1 MTKPSTNFY
10 QQILNRYSLV
20 NYRHQIVR
28 INALEFKFAM
38 YNNFELQSK
47 TIELKIYLLKQG
59 KSFPL
64 IEEAFALIRESS
76 KRVLGLRHFD
86 VQLLGGLVI
95 NEDKIAEMK
104 TGEGKTLVSILP
116 AFFNALYEQGVQII
130 TINEYLAARDSQFTT
145 PVHRLLGLSVGLVTE
160 SMGFLKREVSYNYD
174 VTYVTNSELGFD
186 YLRDNL
192 VQTPSDIVQRS
203 LFYCIIDEID
213 SILIDDAS
221 TPLVIS
227 GIPTQPDN
235 NLKKRYRRATYLA
248 NFLDCNKHYKA
259 EERMKSILFT
269 DEGILVT
276 ENCLEINTNN
286 LYMAV
291 NPFWFLLLN
300 AIKAKEFYKLN
311 RNYLIDPSSYKIV
324 ILDEFTG
331 RALQG
336 RRWSGGLQEAIE
348 AKENL
353 SIDGKTLPL
362 ASISY
367 QNLFLLYDRLSG
379 MSGTAQTEKQ
389 EFKTIY
395 NLAIV
400 TIPTNK
406 PSNRRDYPDFV
417 YIRQIYKWKAVIND
431 CKDMHFLQRP
441 VLVGTKTITNSE
453 KIADFL
459 LQIKV
464 PYQLLNARPKNF
476 VRESKIIA
484 QAGCKGIITIATNMA
499 GRGTDIALG
508 GNPQYFAKTE
518 IKKTTS
524 FLQLL
529 TLSIKNPFTEYI
541 DKLFSIHGELVL
553 GSEVKNRTEKNID
566 FSQQNFKE
574 LTNFV
579 LKKCTTWA
587 KINRKKVIKSGGLHI
602 IGTERNES
610 RRIDNQLRG
619 RAGRQGEPGSSK
631 FFMSLDDDVLRQ
643 FGSEALR
650 LFYSITG
657 EAEDTPL
664 QSQKLSIQ
672 LTCAQQKVEALF
684 FDARKRFFE
693 YDQILN
699 LQRIW
704 LYQERSRKLGIEN
717 DGTIQ
722 NKSKTPSFFG
732 LVLTVKNLFNCISNS
747 GINNGRNRK
756 VSPISSREIMERM
769 HTSLEIPLLFGD
781 FGNIYG
787 SSLVRAGRIYI
798 KLKGLS
804 NTLLFAKYCDS
815 SLTQKFFTT
824 RIITNIILQLIDE
837 VWADHLQ
844 RMVML
849 KEITQ
854 WSAYGR
860 RNPITEYKRLSFYYF
875 LEMVNIYQQKILS
888 IISVSFEDLDSYC
901 FV

>member
-1 MTKPSTNFY
+1 MISKTSTNFY
-10 QQILNRYSLV
+10 QQILKRYSLV

-28 INALEFKFAM
+28 INALEFKFSV
-38 YNNFELQSK
+38 YSNFELQSK

-59 KSFPL
+59 KSFL
-64 IEEAFALIRESS
+64 FTEEAFALIRESS

-130 TINEYLAARDSQFTT
+130 TINEYLANRDSQFTT
-145 PVHRLLGLSVGLVTE
+145 PVHRLLGLSIGLVTE

-174 VTYVTNSELGFD
+174 ITYVTNSELGFD

-192 VQTPSDIVQRS
+192 VQAPRTIVQRS

-235 NLKKRYRRATYLA
+235 NLKKRYRRATHLA
-248 NFLDCNKHYKA
+248 NFLDCNKHYTA

-269 DEGILVT
+269 DEGILVI
-276 ENCLEINTNN
+276 ENCLEINTNK
-286 LYMAV
+286 LYMGV

-311 RNYLIDPSSYKIV
+311 RNYLIDTSSYKIV

-336 RRWSGGLQEAIE
+336 RRWSDGLQEAIE

-353 SIDGKTLPL
+353 SIDGKTPPL

-367 QNLFLLYDRLSG
+367 QNLFLLYNRLSG

-395 NLAIV
+395 NLAMV
-400 TIPTNK
+400 TIPTDK

-417 YIRQIYKWKAVIND
+417 YIRQIYKWKAVISD

-529 TLSIKNPFTEYI
+529 TRSVKNPFTQCIE
-541 DKLFSIHGELVL
+541 KLLPIHGELVVDN
-553 GSEVKNRTEKNID
+553 ETKKNID
-566 FSQQNFKE
+566 FYSQNFKR

-579 LKKCTTWA
+579 FKKCTVWA
-587 KINRKKVIKSGGLHI
+587 KIKRKKVIKNGGLHI

-704 LYQERSRKLGIEN
+704 LYQERSRQLGIEN
-717 DGTIQ
+717 GGMIQ
-722 NKSKTPSFFG
+722 NKYKTPSFLG
-732 LVLTVKNLFNCISNS
+732 LVLTVKNLFNCISDS
-747 GINNGRNRK
+747 DISRNRK
-756 VSPISSREIMERM
+756 VSPIISREIMERM
-769 HTSLEIPLLFGD
+769 HTVLEIPLLFND
-781 FGNIYG
+781 FSNIYG
-787 SSLVRAGRIYI
+787 SSLVRSGRIYI

-804 NTLLFAKYCDS
+804 NTLLFTKYCDS
-815 SLTQKFFTT
+815 SLTQKFFTK
-824 RIITNIILQLIDE
+824 RIITNTLLQLIDE

-875 LEMVNIYQQKILS
+875 LEMINIYQQKILS
-888 IISVSFEDLDSYC
+888 IISVSFEDLDSYY
-901 FV
+901 FA